1 MSETTNENPQQYPE
15 QLSDVLLVMDKEK
28 KKIQAVTGIDEN
40 GKLKTVN
47 PTKRNQ
53 SQFMRVDR
61 AGDLFT
67 NFFSN
72 FWRQLKDPTHF
83 SFFKVPVS
91 EAVAT
96 AKEIQKQVKTPTK
109 EGEAILS
116 KHQVEQP
123 KGQQQEVDKPK
134 EQQENKKD
142 VAIVQDVS
150 QTTAQAAQTP
160 QATQEV
166 LKTADT
172 VETVKATD
180 TTEAAQT
187 QTPQSPDTPAT
198 AETKHYRYK
207 PGDIDW
213 ETLKQLGVKKETL
226 EKIGAMETLLMGY
239 KTDFVMPIS
248 VNLGTVI
255 LRSEARLGLQQDAN
269 EKTVFVMYGVRHE
282 PNLKNEFFGHTFTKE
297 DRENLLK
304 SGNMGRVVEL
314 TNLKTGERMPSII
327 SIDHLTN
334 EVIALRQDWM
344 KIPDIIKGVKLNQE
358 QKKDLRDG
366 KPVLLEGVEFKNSQN
381 RSAHV
386 QYNADKRRPEF
397 LFGDRTPKQ
406 AQENN
411 PKVFRGKE
419 FSDEDYKKLTAGRT
433 LYISDFKDG
442 RGQPYKGYVRVDGET
457 GAYQFSFRNPDRLR
471 DKIQPAEAY
480 QTQVAVNSHGK
491 TNEATKQIKEPLRP
505 EQQRPRNRV
514 QEQQQNAP
522 NNNRAKSRGIK
533 V

>member
-83 SFFKVPVS
+83 SFFKVPAS
-91 EAVAT
+91 ETVET
-96 AKEIQKQVKTPTK
+96 AKQIQKQVNTPTK

-116 KHQVEQP
+116 KHKVKEP
-123 KGQQQEVDKPK
+123 KEQQQELKEPK
-134 EQQENKKD
+134 EQQENKKE
-142 VAIVQDVS
+142 IVPEQAT
-150 QTTAQAAQTP
+150 QTA

-166 LKTADT
+166 PKTADT
-172 VETVKATD
+172 VETVKATE
-180 TTEAAQT
+180 TSET
-187 QTPQSPDTPAT
+187 SDTPEMT
-198 AETKHYRYK
+198 ETKHYRYK
-207 PGDIDW
+207 PEDIDW
-213 ETLKQLGVKKETL
+213 ETLKQLGVNKDTL
-226 EKIGAMETLLMGY
+226 EKMGAMETLLMGY

-314 TNLKTGERMPSII
+314 TNLKTGEKMPSII

-344 KIPDIIKGVKLNQE
+344 KIPDTIKGVKLNEE

-366 KPVLLEGVEFKNSQN
+366 KPVLLEGLEFKNSQN

-397 LFGDRTPKQ
+397 LFGDRAPRQ

-419 FSDEDYKKLTAGRT
+419 FSDEEYKQLTAGKI
-433 LYISDFKDG
+433 LYVSDFKDG

-457 GAYQFSFRNPDRLR
+457 GAYMFSFNNPNRLK
-471 DKIQPAEAY
+471 DKLQPAEAHR
-480 QTQVAVNSHGK
+480 TQVAVNSHGK
-491 TNEATKQIKEPLRP
+491 TNEATRHINEPLRP
-505 EQQRPRNRV
+505 EQQRPRSRA
-514 QEQQQNAP
+514 QQQRQNAP
-522 NNNRAKSRGIK
+522 NNNRAKSRGAR